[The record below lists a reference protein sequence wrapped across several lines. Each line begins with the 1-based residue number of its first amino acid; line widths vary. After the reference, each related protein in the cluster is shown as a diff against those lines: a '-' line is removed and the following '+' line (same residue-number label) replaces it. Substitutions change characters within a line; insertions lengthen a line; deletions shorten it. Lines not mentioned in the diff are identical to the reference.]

1 MRRRRWAH
9 PLAIHAANPVDH
21 KVRIASVSISMDKNG
36 SVLIVMVLRLA
47 VRIKGLRSSAIIQQQ
62 ADKLDITSKERGR
75 VV

>member
-9 PLAIHAANPVDH
+9 PLAIHAASPVDH
-21 KVRIASVSISMDKNG
+21 KVGIASVSISIDKNG